1 MGAMAAEPVQNIRD
15 RGLVRAVGVGAFT
28 ASIINCVVGAGI
40 FSLPS
45 AMAALAGAWAPL
57 AFLICAFAVGAVV
70 LCAAEASGRVATSG
84 GVYGY
89 ADAAFGPV
97 AAFVSG
103 MLVWVSAVLA
113 CGGIAAAL
121 ADGLAQSW
129 PALHGALPRGLFI
142 VAVIGGIGL
151 VNIAGVNPAAR
162 LVSLLTVIKLLPL
175 LVLVVV
181 GGAALAMQGP
191 APGTAAPPTAFG
203 QALILALFAFSGMET
218 PLSASGEIDRPAR
231 TIPRALFLAMGFVT
245 ALYIAIQL
253 VTQGLLGGALATSA
267 TPLADAIG
275 RVSPALG
282 LLLLVGASL
291 SRFGWIGSHLLGAPR
306 ILFAF
311 ARDGMLPAGLAV
323 VHSRTHAP
331 HVAIIVHC
339 IIAILLA
346 LSGTFDL
353 LAVLSGLATAG
364 IYVLLCASAWRLHHL
379 GTTLGESTVRYAVLP
394 YAAGLAILAMTV
406 IIALGQP
413 RDIAGLALLVG
424 GSGLWAFWRLR
435 ARRAEG
441 RPQ

>member
-1 MGAMAAEPVQNIRD
+1 MATESLQNARD
-15 RGLVRAVGVGAFT
+15 RGLVRVVGVGAFT
-28 ASIINCVVGAGI
+28 ASVVNGVVGAGI

-57 AFLICAFAVGAVV
+57 AFLICAVAVGAVV
-70 LCAAEASGRVATSG
+70 TCAAEASGRVATSG
-84 GVYGY
+84 GCYGY

-97 AAFVSG
+97 AAFVTG
-103 MLVWVSAVLA
+103 TLVWVSAVLA
-113 CGGIAAAL
+113 CGGITAAL

-129 PALHGALPRGLFI
+129 PALGAPMARGAFI
-142 VAVIGGIGL
+142 VIVIGGIGL

-162 LVSLLTVIKLLPL
+162 LVSLLTIIKLVPL
-175 LVLVVV
+175 LILVLV
-181 GGAALAMQGP
+181 GGAALAMHGP
-191 APGTAAPPTAFG
+191 APGVAAPPTAFG

-253 VTQGLLGGALATSA
+253 VTQGLLGGALAASA

-282 LLLLVGASL
+282 ALLLLGASL
-291 SRFGWIGSHLLGAPR
+291 SRLGWIGSDLLGAPR

-311 ARDGMLPAGLAV
+311 ARDGMLPAALAA
-323 VHSRTHAP
+323 VHPRTHAP
-331 HVAIIVHC
+331 HVAIIAHC
-339 IIAILLA
+339 LIAMVLA
-346 LSGTFDL
+346 LTGTFEL

-364 IYVLLCASAWRLHHL
+364 IYILTCAAAWRLHHL
-379 GTTLGESTVRYAVLP
+379 GTTLGESTVRYAILP
-394 YAAGLAILAMTV
+394 YAAMLALVAMTA

-413 RDIAGLALLVG
+413 RDIAGLVLLVMT
-424 GSGLWAFWRLR
+424 SGLWALWRVR
-435 ARRAEG
+435 ARSARES
-441 RPQ
+441 